1 MSALSTLEGVSHWR
15 VALAALTLAFATY
28 VASCIYT
35 ALTSPLRSIPG
46 PWMSLYSNRQL
57 KSAVTGGKRIFY
69 IDELHKKYGPIVRI
83 SPDEVAVADIESFRQ
98 IHAVSGGYTKSEF
111 YTKLTNFPVHSVFT
125 LRDAKSHGLRRRLFA
140 KGFSKTYVRENFE
153 EVVREKVQ
161 LAVDKIFEDGAL
173 NDGKVDVFKWW
184 SLMGADIV
192 GCLGFGESFGLL
204 ELGAV
209 SFLSDSLK
217 TPTNTF

>member
-1 MSALSTLEGVSHWR
+1 VRCVFGSSLLRYDVVGLSRSALVFKYGGLDRWTAGDLHHSSLHRVQIAPLAFSANTMSFLSTLEGLSHWR
-15 VALAALTLAFATY
+15 VALAALTLAFFTY
-28 VASCIYT
+28 VASCVYT
-35 ALTSPLRSIPG
+35 ALISPLKSIPG
-46 PWMSLYSNRQL
+46 PWMSLYTNRQL

-140 KGFSKTYVRENFE
+140 KGENKTYCR
-153 EVVREKVQ
+153 KVT
-161 LAVDKIFEDGAL
+161 E
-173 NDGKVDVFKWW
+173 
-184 SLMGADIV
+184 
-192 GCLGFGESFGLL
+192 LL
-204 ELGAV
+204 TLKR
-209 SFLSDSLK
+209 FL
-217 TPTNTF
+217 